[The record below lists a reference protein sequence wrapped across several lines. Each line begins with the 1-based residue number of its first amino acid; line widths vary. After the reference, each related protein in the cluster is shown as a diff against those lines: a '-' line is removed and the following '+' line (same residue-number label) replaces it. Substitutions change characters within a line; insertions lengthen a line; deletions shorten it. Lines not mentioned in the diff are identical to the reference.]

1 MTPPRAT
8 ILIIEDSLPTAHILS
23 EFLTENHFN
32 CVKAYDGKSGLSA
45 VKTCDP
51 DIILLDWELP
61 ALSGISVCKKL
72 RQLGYSMPIIM
83 LTAKTKSSEE
93 VMALDLGADDFV
105 RKPANKKVI
114 LARIKNCLERRSSFG
129 LDDHLQTWSR
139 HNVQLD
145 FKTFKAT
152 SGGEAIH
159 LTTKEFEMLKLLI
172 NAKGSPISRERFLT
186 TVWDYENASMTRTVD
201 NYILSLRRKLEGTP
215 DQPKIILTR
224 RGAGYYIPE
233 E

>member
-1 MTPPRAT
+1 MTPPLAT
-8 ILIIEDSLPTAHILS
+8 ILIIEDSLPTARILS

-32 CVKAYDGKSGLSA
+32 CVKTYDGKSGLSA
-45 VKTCDP
+45 VKTCAP

-61 ALSGISVCKKL
+61 TLSGINVCKKL
-72 RQLGYSMPIIM
+72 RQLGYSIPIIM

-114 LARIKNCLERRSSFG
+114 LARIKNCLERRNSLGF
-129 LDDHLQTWSR
+129 DDFQTWSR
-139 HNVQLD
+139 HDVQLD

-152 SGGEAIH
+152 NGGEAIH

-186 TVWDYENASMTRTVD
+186 TIWNYENASMTRTVD
-201 NYILSLRRKLEGTP
+201 NYILSLRRKLEVTP
-215 DQPKIILTR
+215 EQPKIILTR